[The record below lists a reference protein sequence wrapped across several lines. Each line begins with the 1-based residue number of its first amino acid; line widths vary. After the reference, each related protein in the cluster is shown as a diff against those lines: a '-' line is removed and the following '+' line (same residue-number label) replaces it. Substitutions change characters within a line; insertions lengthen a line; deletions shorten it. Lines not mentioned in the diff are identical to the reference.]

1 MAQGLRAPPP
11 LFRKSVFLVGPTAA
25 DAADAADAA
34 EPGVGA
40 AAAAGAAEPG

>member
-25 DAADAADAA
+25 DAA

>member
-25 DAADAADAA
+25 DAADAA
-34 EPGVGA
+34 EPGMGA